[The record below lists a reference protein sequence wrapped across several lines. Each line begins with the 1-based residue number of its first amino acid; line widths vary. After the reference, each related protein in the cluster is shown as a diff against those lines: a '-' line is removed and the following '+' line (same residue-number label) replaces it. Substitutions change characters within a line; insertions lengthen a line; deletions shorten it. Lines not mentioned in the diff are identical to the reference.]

1 MNKICQNCKYHYI
14 EEISF
19 NYPQSCCNRTNPH
32 YTTEA
37 GLHCDNFEYSENYI
51 KKQLEAYE
59 NMRKEAIGYMK
70 EFTFEPLLVNEDRK
84 LIMYNENLKNFENIL
99 NKVGGSDE

>member
-19 NYPQSCCNRTNPH
+19 DYPQSCCNRTNPH

-37 GLHCDNFEYSENYI
+37 GLHCNNFEYSEEYM

-59 NMRKEAIGYMK
+59 NMRKEVIDYVEEKGRLKYN
-70 EFTFEPLLVNEDRK
+70 PQDLL
-84 LIMYNENLKNFENIL
+84 NIL
-99 NKVGGSDE
+99 NKVGENNE